1 MVFTRYLRK
10 EEEESI
16 LLQVLTNQTKGKSLY
31 TTTSKDSTSPLTCFK
46 FNKTHTS
53 HHPFMST
60 QTHLWAPFPK
70 IKIFL
75 SSGGSN
81 SSVYLLLC
89 QRILQSWRLGVL
101 VHHHVLL
108 NTETKQKMR
117 IRKSKLEL
125 FEDSLSSPCLPAS
138 FHTQAQRIW
147 TVIERSLPLSPMT
160 IQRTV
165 IVKGIS
171 LDRYSMPAK
180 RESGCLWIFL
190 KLMVTPFN
198 PQFAW
203 IIHLLD
209 LF

>member
-1 MVFTRYLRK
+1 MKPAWKDLLEGANISRQENLKLLMVFTRYLRK

-53 HHPFMST
+53 HHLFMST

-75 SSGGSN
+75 SSEGSN

-89 QRILQSWRLGVL
+89 QRILQSWRLRVL

-147 TVIERSLPLSPMT
+147 TVIEKVT
-160 IQRTV
+160 TTV
-165 IVKGIS
+165 TN
-171 LDRYSMPAK
+171 D
-180 RESGCLWIFL
+180 
-190 KLMVTPFN
+190 N
-198 PQFAW
+198 PTNS
-203 IIHLLD
+203 HC
-209 LF
+209 